1 MADRNRTNTTRLSDG
16 LINSPSAALQT
27 SSQLRS
33 SSASKFNKD
42 QTSDDVIG
50 MLANAYENRR
60 AQQVSE
66 WERAQTY
73 KVYAV

>member
-1 MADRNRTNTTRLSDG
+1 MAERNRTNTTRLSDG
-16 LINSPSAALQT
+16 STNSPSAALQT

-33 SSASKFNKD
+33 SSASNFNRD
-42 QTSDDVIG
+42 QLSEDVIG